1 MAKHSKTPNN
11 ADKNDK
17 RYSKSAKQFENDK
30 PEIARRYDIK
40 ISKPY
45 GYYPEDV
52 DKIIAGLETE
62 RNNLAKEN
70 KMLEDK
76 VTRLQNDNR
85 DIKSELNR
93 IKMQIAVMPMIDS
106 DSTAMDVTLLSGVN
120 PSASKPSNHKISNDV
135 LKKIN
140 QDASDDTSEDDITL
154 NNSATQPSLLRKK
167 PKKEEEP
174 TSATNPDLVRKKAT
188 RPSLK
193 INIVKDKN

>member
-1 MAKHSKTPNN
+1 MAKRSKTP
-11 ADKNDK
+11 DKNDK

-30 PEIARRYDIK
+30 PEVARRYDIK

-52 DKIIAGLETE
+52 DKVITNLEEELNRLT
-62 RNNLAKEN
+62 KEN
-70 KMLEDK
+70 QLLEK
-76 VTRLQNDNR
+76 NLTQAQKDNK

-120 PSASKPSNHKISNDV
+120 PSASKQSNHKVSNDV

-140 QDASDDTSEDDITL
+140 QDASDDMSEDDITL
-154 NNSATQPSLLRKK
+154 NNSATQPGLLRKK
-167 PKKEEEP
+167 PKKEEES